1 MPRLVHRLEFA
12 FWSALLL
19 LFAGFACWHASGVAR
34 TLLAGQVPVTDFLLQ
49 WTFARFAWDGH
60 AADIYDAARLHP
72 YQLDLVPVLRQ
83 TFPYPYPPSFLLYI
97 LPLGGMGP
105 DAAWAAWMAG
115 TLALYLAAAWPRG
128 GGWVARGLVVLA
140 PAVTSCLVYGQNGL
154 LTAALLLGG
163 LRLLPA
169 RPVLAGIAFALL
181 TYKPQFGVLVPVA
194 LVAAGQWRCLA
205 AAMLATGALVA
216 ASGLAFGWSLWGE
229 WLAYLPT
236 HADYLDSAMGVY
248 RRPTLQAALQG
259 AGFGP
264 AIARG
269 APLAVLALSV
279 PAVWWAFRARRTLA
293 PAILVAA
300 TFAGMPYA
308 FIYDL
313 PALTMVPAALLA
325 ARPAS
330 AWRLADDAIMALA
343 LLIPLIMT
351 LFTRFYWLPGP
362 VLVALLVLV
371 TLRARA
377 QA

>member
-1 MPRLVHRLEFA
+1 MARALVL
-12 FWSALLL
+12 
-19 LFAGFACWHASGVAR
+19 
-34 TLLAGQVPVTDFLLQ
+34 
-49 WTFARFAWDGH
+49 
-60 AADIYDAARLHP
+60 
-72 YQLDLVPVLRQ
+72 
-83 TFPYPYPPSFLLYI
+83 
-97 LPLGGMGP
+97 
-105 DAAWAAWMAG
+105 
-115 TLALYLAAAWPRG
+115 
-128 GGWVARGLVVLA
+128 LA

-194 LVAAGQWRCLA
+194 LAAAGQWRAMA
-205 AAMLATGALVA
+205 AAAASTAALVG
-216 ASGLAFGWSLWGE
+216 ASGMAFGWALWGE

-236 HADYLDSAMGVY
+236 HADYLDSAMGIY

-264 AIARG
+264 GVARG
-269 APLAVLALSV
+269 VPLAVLALSV
-279 PAVWWAFRARRTLA
+279 PVVWWAFRTGRSLA

-300 TFAGMPYA
+300 TLAGAPYA

-313 PALTMVPAALLA
+313 PALTMVALAVLA
-325 ARPAS
+325 ARPPT
-330 AWRLADDAIMALA
+330 AWRLADDAIVALA
-343 LLIPLIMT
+343 LMIPMILT

-362 VLVALLVLV
+362 VLLLLLGLV

-377 QA
+377 AA